1 MSSPHG
7 RGWRAA
13 ARLLAPAGAL
23 IIGLLATGAPAHAA
37 PSAADLRKQISEK
50 SEQLEKV
57 VEQYNKLNTQ
67 LKQTRTEAAALE
79 RELGPLEVKAD
90 QAEGNVARIAV
101 TAYRTGSFSGLN
113 ALLDSSGDGKLLAR
127 LSALDQ
133 LATSQRAQIDE
144 AHQAA
149 GDRFE
154 VKAALDARLQEQT
167 ARFTAVETQRKGIEK
182 DLAKLK
188 ELRRKAGLVDEKSS
202 TYTGSIP
209 QYQGKA
215 GIAVAFAYKQ
225 LGKPYVWAADGPS
238 GYDCSGLTLA
248 AWRAAGVSLYH
259 QAATQWRE
267 VTHISRSQLLPGDL
281 VFYSGLG
288 HVAIFVGNGKVIH
301 APTTGEVVKVA
312 GVDMMSPYGYGR
324 VRL

>member
-13 ARLLAPAGAL
+13 ARLLVPAGAL

-37 PSAADLRKQISEK
+37 PSAAELRKQISEK

-67 LKQTRTEAAALE
+67 LKQSRAEAAALE
-79 RELGPLEVKAD
+79 RELGPLEIKVD
-90 QAEGNVARIAV
+90 QAQGNVARIAA

-113 ALLDSSGDGKLLAR
+113 ALLDSAGDGKLLAR

-154 VKAALDARLQEQT
+154 VKAALEARLQEQT
-167 ARFTAVETQRKGIEK
+167 TRFTAVETQRKGIER
-182 DLAKLK
+182 DLAKLQ
-188 ELRRKAGLVDEKSS
+188 ELRRKAGLRDEKSS
-202 TYTGSIP
+202 TYTGNIP
-209 QYQGKA
+209 AYKGKA
-215 GIAVAFAYKQ
+215 GVAVAFAYKQ
-225 LGKPYVWAADGPS
+225 LGKPYVWAADGPG

-267 VTHISRSQLLPGDL
+267 TTHISRSQLLPGDL

-288 HVAIFVGNGKVIH
+288 HVAIYVGSGKVIH
-301 APTTGEVVKVA
+301 APTTGEVVKIASVN
-312 GVDMMSPYGYGR
+312 MMSPYGYGR
-324 VRL
+324 VRI